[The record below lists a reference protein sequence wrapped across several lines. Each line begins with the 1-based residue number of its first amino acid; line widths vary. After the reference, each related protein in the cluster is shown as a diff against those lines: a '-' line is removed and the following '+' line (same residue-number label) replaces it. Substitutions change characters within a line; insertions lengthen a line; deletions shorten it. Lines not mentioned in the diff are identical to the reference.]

1 MSQIITLLVN
11 GQTGQVQIVASDG
24 LSLATTRDAL
34 SVALA
39 AVNEREIRERIEA
52 ERAEKAAQSEA
63 PSEPPVLDG

>member
-1 MSQIITLLVN
+1 MHIITVLLNPEDGGV
-11 GQTGQVQIVASDG
+11 QVVPSQG
-24 LSLATTRDAL
+24 LDLATTRDAL